1 MGFRD
6 IRRKAMAER
15 FDAEGFLKGRL
26 EWIEGHKPL
35 IHHITNY
42 VVMNETANATLC
54 LGASPVMA
62 HATEE
67 VEEMASQAGALVIN
81 MGTPY
86 PDLETAMLAAGK
98 AANRAGV
105 PVVFDPVGAGAT
117 TYRTR
122 IAKQLLEEVRFTA
135 IRGNAAEMAV
145 LAGVEAEIRGV
156 DSLSVAG
163 DVEDIAASLA
173 AASGCVAAVTG
184 EVDVVSDGRRTAR
197 IHNGHPLLG
206 RVTGTGCMAT
216 TAIGVLLATGEPYL
230 EATAAALALFGLA
243 GEKAAGSSGRL
254 PGSFH
259 VELYNVLYELSAFRK
274 LKGLRVELL

>member
-1 MGFRD
+1 
-6 IRRKAMAER
+6 MAER
-15 FDAEGFLKGRL
+15 FDMEEFLRGRL
-26 EWIEGHKPL
+26 EWIEANRPL
-35 IHHITNY
+35 VHHITNY

-62 HATEE
+62 HAVEE
-67 VEEMASQAGALVIN
+67 VEEMASAAAALVIN

-86 PDLETAMLAAGK
+86 PDLEKAMLAAGK

-122 IAKQLLEEVRFTA
+122 IAKELLGRVRFA
-135 IRGNAAEMAV
+135 AVRGNAAEMAA

-156 DSLSVAG
+156 DSLGVAG
-163 DVEDIAASLA
+163 DVEKIAADLAESL
-173 AASGCVAAVTG
+173 GCVTAITG
-184 EVDVVSDGRRTAR
+184 EVDVVSDGQRTAR
-197 IHNGHPLLG
+197 IRNGHPLLG
-206 RVTGTGCMAT
+206 KVTGTGCMAT
-216 TAIGVLLATGEPYL
+216 TTIAVLLAAGEPYL
-230 EATAAALALFGLA
+230 EAVAGALGLFGLA

-259 VELYNVLYELSAFRK
+259 VELYNCLYELSTVRK
-274 LKGLRVELL
+274 LKGIKVEIP

>member
-1 MGFRD
+1 
-6 IRRKAMAER
+6 MAEIL
-15 FDAEGFLKGRL
+15 DAEGFLKERL
-26 EWIEGHKPL
+26 DWIEENKPL
-35 IHHITNY
+35 IHHITNF

-54 LGASPVMA
+54 LGALPVMA
-62 HATEE
+62 HAVQE
-67 VEEMASQAGALVIN
+67 VEEMAMQAGALVIN

-117 TYRTR
+117 AYRTR
-122 IAKQLLEEVRFTA
+122 IARQLLDEVRFAA

-156 DSLSVAG
+156 DSIGVKG
-163 DVEDIAASLA
+163 DVADIAASLA
-173 AASGCVAAVTG
+173 ASAGCVAAVTG
-184 EVDVVSDGRRTAR
+184 EVDVVSDGKRTAR
-197 IHNGHPLLG
+197 VSNGHSLLG
-206 RVTGTGCMAT
+206 KVTGTGCMAT
-216 TAIGVLLATGEPYL
+216 TAIAVFLAPGEPYL
-230 EATAAALALFGLA
+230 EATAAGLAVFGLA

-259 VELYNVLYELSAFRK
+259 VELYNTLYELSAMRK
-274 LKGLRVELL
+274 LKGIRIELS

>member
-1 MGFRD
+1 MIKG
-6 IRRKAMAER
+6 
-15 FDAEGFLKGRL
+15 FDAEGFLRERL
-26 EWIEGHKPL
+26 QWIEGRRPL
-35 IHHITNY
+35 VHHITNY

-62 HATEE
+62 HAVEE
-67 VEEMASQAGALVIN
+67 VEEMAAIAGALVIN

-86 PDLETAMLAAGK
+86 PDLEVAMLAAGK

-122 IAKQLLEEVRFTA
+122 IARQLLDEVRFAA
-135 IRGNAAEMAV
+135 IRGNAAEMGV

-163 DVEDIAASLA
+163 DVEDIASSLA
-173 AASGCVAAVTG
+173 SSLGCVAAVTG
-184 EVDVVSDGRRTAR
+184 EVDVVSDGERTAR
-197 IHNGHPLLG
+197 IHNGHALLG

-216 TAIGVLLATGEPYL
+216 TTIAVLLASGEPYL
-230 EATAAALALFGLA
+230 EATAGALALFGLA
-243 GEKAAGSSGRL
+243 GEKAAGSSARL

-259 VELYNVLYELSAFRK
+259 VELYNALYELSTVRK
-274 LKGLRVELL
+274 LKGIRLELSQGSIFHDR

>member
-1 MGFRD
+1 
-6 IRRKAMAER
+6 MAEK
-15 FDAEGFLKGRL
+15 FNVEEFLSERL
-26 EWIEGHKPL
+26 KWIESHKPL
-35 IHHITNY
+35 VHHITNY

-54 LGASPVMA
+54 LGALPVMA

-86 PDLETAMLAAGK
+86 PDLEVAMLAAGK

-117 TYRTR
+117 AYRTR
-122 IAKQLLEEVRFTA
+122 IARRLVEEVRFAT

-163 DVEDIAASLA
+163 DVEDIASSLA
-173 AASGCVAAVTG
+173 KSLGCVAAVTG
-184 EVDVVSDGRRTAR
+184 EVDVVSDGTRVAR
-197 IHNGHPLLG
+197 VFNGHPLLG
-206 RVTGTGCMAT
+206 KVTGTGCMAT
-216 TAIGVLLATGEPYL
+216 TAIGVLLASGEPYL
-230 EATAAALALFGLA
+230 EATAGGLALFGLA
-243 GEKAAGSSGRL
+243 GEKAAGASGGL

-259 VELYNVLYELSAFRK
+259 LELYNALYIVSTGRK
-274 LKGLRVELL
+274 LKGIRVEMV

>member
-1 MGFRD
+1 MERPQEE
-6 IRRKAMAER
+6 KMAER
-15 FDAEGFLKGRL
+15 FDAEGFVNNRL
-26 EWIEGHKPL
+26 DWIRENKPL
-35 IHHITNY
+35 IHHITNF

-54 LGASPVMA
+54 LGALPVMA

-67 VEEMASQAGALVIN
+67 VEEMAAQAGALVIN

-117 TYRTR
+117 AYRTR
-122 IAKQLLEEVRFTA
+122 IAMQLLDEVRFAA
-135 IRGNAAEMAV
+135 IRGNAAEIAV

-156 DSLSVAG
+156 DSLGVKG
-163 DVEDIAASLA
+163 EVEDIATSLA
-173 AASGCVAAVTG
+173 GSLGCVAAVTG
-184 EVDVVSDGRRTAR
+184 EVDVVSDGTRTAR
-197 IHNGHPLLG
+197 VSNGHSLLG

-216 TAIGVLLATGEPYL
+216 TAIAVFLAPGEPYL
-230 EATAAALALFGLA
+230 EATAAGLALFGLA

-259 VELYNVLYELSAFRK
+259 VELYNTLYELSTGSK
-274 LKGLRVELL
+274 LKGLRIELS

>member
-1 MGFRD
+1 
-6 IRRKAMAER
+6 MAER
-15 FDAEGFLKGRL
+15 FDVEAFMKERL
-26 EWIEGHKPL
+26 EWIENNKPL
-35 IHHITNY
+35 VHHITNY

-54 LGASPVMA
+54 MGASPVMA
-62 HATEE
+62 HAVEE
-67 VEEMASQAGALVIN
+67 VEEMAAQAAALILN

-86 PDLETAMLAAGK
+86 PDLEKAMLAAGK

-117 TYRTR
+117 SYRTR
-122 IAKQLLEEVRFTA
+122 IARQLLDEVRFTA

-156 DSLSVAG
+156 DSLSVSG
-163 DVEDIAASLA
+163 DVGEIAASLA
-173 AASGCVAAVTG
+173 STAACVAAVTG
-184 EVDVVSDGRRTAR
+184 EVDVVSDGERTAR
-197 IHNGHPLLG
+197 VHNGHALLG

-216 TAIGVLLATGEPYL
+216 TAIAVFLASGKPYL
-230 EATAAALALFGLA
+230 EATAAGLALFGLA

-259 VELYNVLYELSAFRK
+259 VELYNTLYELSMFRK
-274 LKGLRVELL
+274 LKGIKVELA